1 MISIKVSDLKAMVD
15 DLIEDEV
22 EFVQVT
28 ILERQVF
35 DFELLPATLHFQSY
49 DGYGGGTDY
58 EPIEEILVNVFYK
71 F

>member
-1 MISIKVSDLKAMVD
+1 MISVKVSDLKAMVD

-58 EPIEEILVNVFYK
+58 DPIEEILVNVFYK